1 MPSYFLSNR
10 KTQCAL
16 LNISLMELEIL
27 FEAWSFH
34 TVANLVTEGMFTH
47 VKRKWNV
54 AWGWILHPDGSVLII
69 KPHCEVKIRKIKG
82 TEQFFFEEQALD
94 L

>member
-1 MPSYFLSNR
+1 MY
-10 KTQCAL
+10 
-16 LNISLMELEIL
+16 
-27 FEAWSFH
+27 
-34 TVANLVTEGMFTH
+34 TH

-54 AWGWILHPDGSVLII
+54 AWGWILHPDGSVLSI

-82 TEQFFFEEQALD
+82 TEQFFFEEQVLD